1 MLKPPSSL
9 AAAWVFGFAAM
20 FLSPFALVLSS
31 AGYHMLKRGNFTFT
45 PREGSAQI
53 FSATSHPGVFWG
65 TSVGV
70 SAFGGL
76 LLVAAVVSL
85 FVAIR
90 ILVRAWR
97 PRSDNI

>member
-9 AAAWVFGFAAM
+9 VLAWFFGFAAM

-45 PREGSAQI
+45 PREGPAQI
-53 FSATSHPGVFWG
+53 FSSTSHPGFFWG
-65 TSVGV
+65 TSLGV
-70 SAFGGL
+70 SAVGAL
-76 LLVAAVVSL
+76 LLMAAAVSL

-90 ILVRAWR
+90 ILVRTWR
-97 PRSDNI
+97 PPLDNI